1 MLLHDIITALQEM
14 EDKIEGEHIPK
25 TDVEVTDII
34 LWKSKKGKL
43 DIVLDIPDG
52 VINSM
57 TLYDGKLFYIVT
69 KPKKHEET
77 IINKLSDSYI
87 NDIQ

>member
-34 LWKSKKGKL
+34 FMEK
-43 DIVLDIPDG
+43 
-52 VINSM
+52 
-57 TLYDGKLFYIVT
+57 
-69 KPKKHEET
+69 
-77 IINKLSDSYI
+77 
-87 NDIQ
+87 